1 MKIPLD
7 FSQAEFL
14 FGTITRKIK
23 RQELTFLASDIYLY
37 KLVLLDR
44 LVDELVELCL
54 TLAE

>member
-23 RQELTFLASDIYLY
+23 RQELTLLASDIYLY
-37 KLVLLDR
+37 K
-44 LVDELVELCL
+44 
-54 TLAE
+54 